1 MRLNSPVGAAYA
13 AQALHMQRTA
23 YFLAAADP
31 ATFFKDQVEKTIF
44 VCVAPKNM
52 LVAAYT
58 ARALHMHR
66 RPQCLI

>member
-1 MRLNSPVGAAYA
+1 
-13 AQALHMQRTA
+13 MQRTV
-23 YFLAAADP
+23 YFLTAADA
-31 ATFFKDQVEKTIF
+31 ATFFKDQVEKSIF

>member
-1 MRLNSPVGAAYA
+1 MFNSPVGAAYA
-13 AQALHMQRTA
+13 APALHMQRTV
-23 YFLAAADP
+23 YFLTAADA
-31 ATFFKDQVEKTIF
+31 ATFFKDQVEKSIF
-44 VCVAPKNM
+44 VCVAHKNM

>member
-1 MRLNSPVGAAYA
+1 MFNSPVGAAYA
-13 AQALHMQRTA
+13 APALHMQRNG
-23 YFLAAADP
+23 YFLAAEDAF
-31 ATFFKDQVEKTIF
+31 TFFKDQVEKTIF
-44 VCVAPKNM
+44 VCVAAKNM